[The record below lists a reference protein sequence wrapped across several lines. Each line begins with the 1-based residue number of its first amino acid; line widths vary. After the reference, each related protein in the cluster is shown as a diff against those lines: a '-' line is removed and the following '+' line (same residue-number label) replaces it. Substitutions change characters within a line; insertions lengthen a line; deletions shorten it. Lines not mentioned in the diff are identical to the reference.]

1 MKTKELDGR
10 LWLKLIVTASKYLE
24 DRKNLVD
31 SLNVF
36 PVPDGDTGTNMSL
49 TMASAAKAV
58 LQKQDEH
65 IGNCAKQVAYGALMG
80 ARGNSGVILSQLFA
94 GFAKRAEGLDSLVPQ
109 VFSEALESA
118 VQAAYQAVMNP
129 VEGTILTVAREAFE
143 ASREAAVQPD
153 ATIDS
158 VLEAAHKGAIT
169 ALQKTPSLLPVLKQ
183 AGVVDAGGQGLV
195 YILEGML
202 SSLKGLDDPGLVIE
216 TEEFKPPVAA
226 VGYASNGDVLEYQYC
241 TEFILK
247 KTLNDLPLDTIRKTL
262 TDKGDCLLV
271 VGNSDTAKIH
281 IHTNYPGTVLDYC
294 ISFGSLHEIQIH
306 NMSEQSKEMQ
316 LKARAKKHLGLIAV
330 AVGNGLVEIFKS
342 LGVDI
347 IISGGQTMN
356 PSTENFVEA
365 IENILA
371 EEIIIL
377 PNNSNIVLA
386 ARQAAKLSG
395 KPVEVINTK
404 TIPQGI
410 AALMAFNAEYD
421 LLANKAKME
430 EASREVI
437 SLEITYAV
445 RDAQFDGHDIQRGQ
459 ILGIV
464 DGKLVTTGSNVKD
477 TVETVIDG
485 TLRNDHELVTIYY
498 GEGIGEE
505 EAHNLVEYLADKYP
519 GIDFELHFGGQPLY
533 YYLISLE

>member
-1 MKTKELDGR
+1 MKTIELDGR
-10 LWLKLIVTASKYLE
+10 LWLKLIVAASKYLE

-31 SLNVF
+31 ALNVF

-58 LQKQDEH
+58 LQKQDDH
-65 IGNCAKQVAYGALMG
+65 LGNCARQVAYGALMG

-94 GFAKRAEGLDSLVPQ
+94 GFAKRSEGLDSLTPQ
-109 VFSEALESA
+109 GFSEALESA

-129 VEGTILTVAREAFE
+129 VEGTILTVAREASE
-143 ASREAAVQPD
+143 AGREAASRSD
-153 ATIDS
+153 ATLDS
-158 VLEAAHKGAIT
+158 VLEAIHKGAVA

-202 SSLKGLDDPGLVIE
+202 FSLKGLEPADLSLEAED
-216 TEEFKPPVAA
+216 FKPVAA
-226 VGYASNGDVLEYQYC
+226 VEYSTNSEPLENQYC

-247 KTLNDLPLDTIRKTL
+247 KTLNDLPLEAIRKYL

-271 VGNSDTAKIH
+271 VGSPETAKIH

-294 ISFGSLHEIQIH
+294 INYGSLHEIQIH

-316 LKARAKKHLGLIAV
+316 LKAKTKKHLGIIAV
-330 AVGNGLVEIFKS
+330 AVGNGLIEIFKS
-342 LGVDI
+342 LGVDVV
-347 IISGGQTMN
+347 ISGGQTMN
-356 PSTENFVEA
+356 PSTENFLEA
-365 IENILA
+365 IDNILA
-371 EEIIIL
+371 EEVIIL
-377 PNNSNIVLA
+377 PNNSNVILA
-386 ARQAAKLSG
+386 AQQAAKLAN

-421 LLANKAKME
+421 LVNNKSKME
-430 EASREVI
+430 DASREVI

-445 RDAQFDGHDIQRGQ
+445 RDAQFEGHEIQKGQ

-477 TVETVIDG
+477 TVEAVIDG
-485 TLRNDHELVTIYY
+485 ALQNDHELVTIYY
-498 GEGIGEE
+498 GEGITEE
-505 EAHNLVEYLADKYP
+505 EAHQLVEHLADKYP